1 MAFFRSFLALFFFSN
16 CSIAVF
22 GQVKLPKL
30 INDGMVLQRN
40 SDIKIWGWASKEES
54 ISIFFLDKEYN
65 TVADNNG
72 KWSVSLNDLKAGGPF
87 QMQIKG
93 SNSIQLE
100 DIYIGDVWLASGQ
113 SNMEI
118 PMGRVSPLYPEEIAK
133 ASNEAIRFFEVPK
146 TFDFNEAKEDLEGGE
161 WVPVAA
167 NTIEKLS
174 AVAYFFAKDLYAEYD
189 IPIGIINSA
198 LGGSPAEAWISEE
211 ALKEFPEHH
220 AESLKYQSKEL
231 RDSIETA
238 DQTRIGKWYSD
249 IQKKDK
255 GVEENWKA
263 AEIDDSSWKTMD
275 IPGYWA
281 DTEFGPKNGVVW
293 FRKTINLQDNWT
305 QGATKLL
312 LGRIVDA
319 DSVFVNGK
327 FVGNTTYQYPP
338 RRYEIPEGVLKSGE
352 NTISIRIIN
361 ESGRGGF
368 VEEKEY
374 KLISGEKE
382 MDLTGTWKFK
392 LGAEMPRLQGQTF
405 IRWKPVGLYNAMI
418 NPLTDY
424 SINGV
429 IWYQGESNADTP
441 WEYEAL
447 MTSLIK
453 DWRNKWNQEDLP
465 FLYVQLANFMES
477 KDQPGDS
484 NWARLRD
491 AQLKTLAVPHTG
503 MAVAIDVGE
512 ANDIHPLN
520 KKDVGERLARAAKNV
535 AYGEDIVPAGP
546 LFKSFKK
553 EGDSIVISFKNTG
566 GGLVS
571 KNGKSLSHFSI
582 AGKDGKFRW
591 ANAEIR
597 GDKIV
602 VNHPEVKDP
611 VAVRYAW
618 ADNPEGANLYNEEG
632 LPASPFRTDEW
643 D

>member
-1 MAFFRSFLALFFFSN
+1 MSFSKILLIAIIFSS
-16 CSIAVF
+16 CSVSVF
-22 GQVKLPKL
+22 GQVKLPRL

-40 SDIKIWGWASKEES
+40 SDIKIWGWASKEEPIS
-54 ISIFFLDKEYN
+54 ISFLNREYN

-72 KWSVSLNDLKAGGPF
+72 KWSISLDDLKAGGPF
-87 QMQIKG
+87 QMEIKG
-93 SNSIQLE
+93 SNIVQLK

-113 SNMEI
+113 SNMEL
-118 PMGRVSPLYPEEIAK
+118 PMGRVAPLYPREIAT

-146 TFDFNEAKEDLEGGE
+146 TYDFNEAKKDLEGGE
-161 WVPVAA
+161 WVPVAS

-174 AVAYFFAKDLYAEYD
+174 AVGYFFAKDLYEAYNV
-189 IPIGIINSA
+189 PIGIINSA

-211 ALKEFPEHH
+211 ALKKFPEHYSE
-220 AESLKYQSKEL
+220 ALKYKSQDL
-231 RDSIETA
+231 RDSIESA

-249 IQKKDK
+249 INKKDK
-255 GVEENWKA
+255 GLSENWKTA
-263 AEIDDSSWKTMD
+263 NMDDSSWKTMD

-281 DTEFGPKNGVVW
+281 DTELGPKNGIVW
-293 FRKTINLQDNWT
+293 FRKTINLQEEAK
-305 QGATKLL
+305 GPAKLI

-352 NTISIRIIN
+352 NTISIKIIN
-361 ESGRGGF
+361 EGGRGGF

-382 MDLTGTWKFK
+382 IDLTGTWKYK

-405 IRWKPVGLYNAMI
+405 IRWKPLGLYNAMI
-418 NPLTDY
+418 NPLKNY
-424 SINGV
+424 SIKGV

-447 MTSLIK
+447 MTALIQ
-453 DWRNKWNQEDLP
+453 DWRNQWEQEDLP

-520 KKDVGERLARAAKNV
+520 KKDVGERLARVAKKV
-535 AYGEDIVPAGP
+535 AYGEDVVSAGP
-546 LFKSFKK
+546 LFKSFSKQ
-553 EGDSIVISFKNTG
+553 GNAIVLSFENVG

-571 KNGKSLSHFSI
+571 KNGKSLAHFSI
-582 AGKDGKFRW
+582 AGKDGKFKW

-602 VNHPEVKDP
+602 VSHPDIKDP

-618 ADNPEGANLYNEEG
+618 ADNPEGANLYNKEG
-632 LPASPFRTDEW
+632 LPASPFRTDDW